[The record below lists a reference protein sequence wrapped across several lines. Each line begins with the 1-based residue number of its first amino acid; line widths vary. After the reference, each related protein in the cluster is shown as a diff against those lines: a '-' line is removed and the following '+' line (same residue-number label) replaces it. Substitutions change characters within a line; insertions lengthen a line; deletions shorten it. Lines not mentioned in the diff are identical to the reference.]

1 MLKCGITG
9 STGVLGKAITKKLNY
24 QFISFKGRIENKK
37 KISKW
42 IKNNNFDLL
51 IHLAAIVPTN
61 IVNNNFTKSN
71 KINYNGTKNIV
82 NAILK
87 YKPNLKW
94 FFFSSTSHVYKLT
107 KSLKKINE
115 SFKKCPFTKYGLT
128 KLRAENYI
136 INKLNNSK
144 IKYCIGRIF
153 SYSDISQKK
162 PYLIPSLIY
171 KIKKS
176 KNKNVFFKNLNHC
189 RDFLSLKSISNAI
202 NILSK
207 KKSIGVYNI
216 CSGNSF
222 LLQDIAKYIS
232 KKFNKKC
239 EFEKNKKTFLIGNAN
254 KLNKLGFQNNEN
266 FYKCLDQIIKIN
278 RQK

>member
-9 STGVLGKAITKKLNY
+9 WSGVLGIAIRKELNY
-24 QFISFKGRIENKK
+24 RFIPFKGRIENKK
-37 KISKW
+37 NIYRW
-42 IKNNNFDLL
+42 IKNNNFDLI
-51 IHLAAIVPTN
+51 IHLAAVVPTI
-61 IVNNNFTKSN
+61 IVNNNFNKAN
-71 KINYNGTKNIV
+71 KINYDGTKNIV
-82 NAILK
+82 DAILK

-94 FFFSSTSHVYKLT
+94 FFFSSTSHVYKL
-107 KSLKKINE
+107 KKI
-115 SFKKCPFTKYGLT
+115 FKKIDEKSTTFPPTKYGLT

-162 PYLIPSLIY
+162 PYLIPLLIS

-176 KNKNVFFKNLNHC
+176 KNKNIFFKNLNHC
-189 RDFLSLKSISNAI
+189 RDFLSLESVSNAI
-202 NILSK
+202 NILCTK
-207 KKSIGVYNI
+207 KAIGVYNI

-239 EFEKNKKTFLIGNAN
+239 KFEKNKKTFLIGNAN

-266 FYKCLDQIIKIN
+266 FYKCLDRIIKIN
-278 RQK
+278 MKK